1 MAAEDAYEAEAM
13 MQYNLADRYLKYL
26 SQVASSKPAL
36 VAHVEAFNATT
47 MPKLA
52 KGWLGWY
59 DARPLRRAAANLV
72 QQVQPIAAALVLIDC
87 QNAHQDSFE
96 ESRDTAPALDT
107 SDTQIS
113 RYAQPRQAAHFQQPA
128 IAEGAAV
135 RKEPN
140 VPVKGAADICP
151 TWILTQPCAPVNG
164 FSHVDLFRKPLAHV
178 SGSPSHAPLQAAEG
192 EFTSRLHSTEP
203 VMNRSDLP
211 STEKHRIG
219 SICSRHSGRDISG
232 LSMHLSPEGH
242 LLHMKGSRPSG
253 SDRPDRH
260 TPLSPRALFPG
271 KHHLSRDPSINKA
284 AVPPQGNCILGGN
297 SVSGP
302 GTSYMPNEDARHQPL
317 AAAVQPAD
325 AVRALV
331 LRQQHCQGAP
341 VVNTLNAQPSAAT
354 TDSWG
359 GFRNGQIG
367 TIDWQKAS
375 KMAPEHGPE
384 GVSRHICQ
392 AALETVWTSVHQG
405 QTSVSGKILDI
416 MPLDVMEVPPSF
428 DFSAPLAEITQAIFR
443 QPANSVTVK
452 RKRSVAEED
461 PQEGTMKR
469 HKAVINIKAFAGAPL
484 DSMEVDISSL

>member
-1 MAAEDAYEAEAM
+1 MAAEDAFEAEAM
-13 MQYNLADRYLKYL
+13 MQYNLADCYLKYL

-36 VAHVEAFNATT
+36 VARVEAFNATT

-87 QNAHQDSFE
+87 QNAHQDSLE
-96 ESRDTAPALDT
+96 ESSDTAPALDT
-107 SDTQIS
+107 SDTQMS
-113 RYAQPRQAAHFQQPA
+113 RHAQPRQAAHFQQQA
-128 IAEGAAV
+128 IAEGAAM

-140 VPVKGAADICP
+140 VPLKGAADIRP
-151 TWILTQPCAPVNG
+151 VTQPCAPVNG
-164 FSHVDLFRKPLAHV
+164 FSHADLFKKPPAHV
-178 SGSPSHAPLQAAEG
+178 SGSPSYAALQAAEG
-192 EFTSRLHSTEP
+192 EFTSRLHSRGA

-219 SICSRHSGRDISG
+219 SICSRRSAHDISG

-271 KHHLSRDPSINKA
+271 KHHVSRDPSVNMP
-284 AVPPQGNCILGGN
+284 AVPPQGNCVLGGN
-297 SVSGP
+297 SFSGP
-302 GTSYMPNEDARHQPL
+302 GTSYMPNENAEHQPL
-317 AAAVQPAD
+317 AAAVQTAD

-341 VVNTLNAQPSAAT
+341 VVNTLNAQSTAAT

-359 GFRNGQIG
+359 GVRNGQSG
-367 TIDWQKAS
+367 NIDWQKAS
-375 KMAPEHGPE
+375 KMAPEHGTE

-405 QTSVSGKILDI
+405 QTSVSDNILNI
-416 MPLDVMEVPPSF
+416 VPLDVMEVPPPL
-428 DFSAPLAEITQAIFR
+428 DFSAPLAEITKAILR
-443 QPANSVTVK
+443 QPASSVTVK
-452 RKRSVAEED
+452 RKRSVVEED
-461 PQEGTMKR
+461 PQEGNTKR
-469 HKAVINIKAFAGAPL
+469 HKAVININAFAGAPL
-484 DSMEVDISSL
+484 ESMEVDISSL